1 MGALLGVKLTLV
13 AIFLSSLLALPVML
27 FVMRGSK
34 EEQRVPFVPFLA
46 LATFIVFIYDSP
58 ILSYIEA
65 NY

>member
-1 MGALLGVKLTLV
+1 
-13 AIFLSSLLALPVML
+13 ML
-27 FVMRGSK
+27 FVMKKSK

-46 LATFIVFIYDSP
+46 IATFIVYIFDSP